1 MKKRFWYFDIIHK
14 YLPPTSEKYPR
25 YLIHVVLVTEKAL
38 KIAKNLNLSPE
49 QLQFIEEGAMLH
61 DIGISKVENDGEYIR
76 HGILGSEI
84 LNLEGYPKHALVAE
98 RHTGVGLCKE
108 DIIKDNLPLPHQ
120 DYIPVSIE
128 EKIISYAD
136 LFYTKDPNFLW
147 TERSIDEVRKMMY
160 KFGERHKQTLE
171 EWINEFQNGQS

>member
-1 MKKRFWYFDIIHK
+1 M
-14 YLPPTSEKYPR
+14 
-25 YLIHVVLVTEKAL
+25 
-38 KIAKNLNLSPE
+38 
-49 QLQFIEEGAMLH
+49 
-61 DIGISKVENDGEYIR
+61 
-76 HGILGSEI
+76 GSEI